1 MSHDENNRERKDIIK
16 VSEKT
21 QRSESKGKY
30 IKIPIAKLGDSIKLK
45 KRNGK
50 YELIVNG
57 ATGPMGPQGPEGKQG
72 VQGPIG
78 PAGKDISLGPLGS
91 GSGALGVGILSAPVQ
106 AIFQCT
112 QKLQFTVAVQ
122 TGVVA
127 PFTCG
132 FVNTNYCG
140 LTAQAGFLSFTIYG
154 TFTPTNPGTID
165 LYAGNSIIFSIPVII
180 GINYLNATFVTYNNV
195 NQSYS
200 LIYNSSIPTAT
211 LTLANSTQWS
221 LI

>member
-127 PFTCG
+127 PFT
-132 FVNTNYCG
+132 
-140 LTAQAGFLSFTIYG
+140 IYS

-195 NQSYS
+195 NQS
-200 LIYNSSIPTAT
+200 
-211 LTLANSTQWS
+211 
-221 LI
+221 